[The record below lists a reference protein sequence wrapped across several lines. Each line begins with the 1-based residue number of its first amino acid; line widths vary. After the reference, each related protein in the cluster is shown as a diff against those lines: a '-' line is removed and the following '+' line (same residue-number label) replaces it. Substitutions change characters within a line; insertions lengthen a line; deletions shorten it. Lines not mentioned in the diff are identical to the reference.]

1 MKIRLVSPLCMSD
14 FVTPELSLRAGH
26 PDMAPQ
32 LGILCLA
39 ASLIEAGYRPDIVN
53 LDQVFMDYLSR
64 QIGQNQTAISAESN
78 WSSEPSKLSKHEQP
92 TRDGRLFEALLHEV
106 ANAEFDVVGFGT
118 ISSTFPLT
126 IRLARAVK
134 KAFPNTTV
142 ILGGPQASAV
152 DIATVSVF
160 GEIDYVLRGE
170 ADYSLPQLVAIL
182 GGENTKSALPD
193 IPGICFRHDGRV
205 VRNPHAPRVEDLN
218 SLPFPAFHLDGHIN
232 ERSSVHLEI
241 GRGCPFACTFCST
254 NDFFRRNF
262 RLKSDEVMIKQ
273 MGRIQDLWGISN
285 FSLVHDMYTIDRKR
299 VLSFCGKVKESKLGV
314 VWSCSA
320 RTDCVDE
327 ELLSVMA
334 DSGCRGI
341 FFGIETGSPR
351 LQKLIKKN
359 LDLSESRRHIA
370 VASRCGIGTAV
381 ALITAFPDETRA
393 DLRDTAEFFVD
404 SLRYDGAEP
413 QMSLLAPLAET
424 PLTTQHWEDLVFDQ
438 IYSDMSHQ
446 GWRLDPEDFCLI
458 RDHREM
464 FPNFYSIPTHHVPR
478 KYFSEVRDFLLA
490 LQTWFRW
497 LPIALLLDS
506 VDFLQMH
513 DVWRDWLT
521 AETDGRESSTETA
534 APYYCTIDFVR
545 DFGRFIRSQYI
556 PRYARFPRTISTVTC
571 VEIDGP
577 LTPPLAVNHPPIDMK
592 LVFRSPSTCY
602 PYIPHPG
609 SVLRLESDYKL
620 VVESLRQRAAPE
632 DLPMKQSTVAIT
644 RPAPS
649 ILNVQQLEAVGA
661 RLIDLCDG
669 SKTIE
674 GIMAALGGSTAS
686 QRISNLKETV
696 FIGLSL
702 FRSWNLL
709 SFASAPVYGAGV
721 SRETAMQNFGACRA

>member
-26 PDMAPQ
+26 PEMAPQ

-39 ASLIEAGYRPDIVN
+39 ASLLEAGFQPDIVN
-53 LDQVFMDYLSR
+53 LDQLFMDYLSR
-64 QIGQNQTAISAESN
+64 QIGENQTSC
-78 WSSEPSKLSKHEQP
+78 
-92 TRDGRLFEALLHEV
+92 DGQLFDALLHEV
-106 ANAEFDVVGFGT
+106 AGAEFDIVGFGT

-134 KAFPNTTV
+134 QAFPRTTV

-152 DIATVSVF
+152 DTATVSIF
-160 GEIDYVLRGE
+160 DEIDYVLRGE

-182 GGENTKSALPD
+182 SGGENTRSAVSD
-193 IPGICFRHDGRV
+193 IPGICFRRDDQI
-205 VRNPHAPRVEDLN
+205 VRNPEAPRVEDLD
-218 SLPFPAFHLDGHIN
+218 SLPFPAFHLDPHIN
-232 ERSSVHLEI
+232 ERSAVHLEV

-254 NDFFRRNF
+254 NDFFRRRF
-262 RLKSDEVMIKQ
+262 RLKSDEVMIRHMSQIKDQ
-273 MGRIQDLWGISN
+273 WGINN

-299 VLSFCGKVKESKLGV
+299 VVSFCEKVKESKQGF

-334 DSGCRGI
+334 DSGCRGV

-351 LQKLIKKN
+351 LQKLIKKD

-370 VASRCGIGTAV
+370 VASRCDIATAV
-381 ALITAFPDETRA
+381 ALITAFPEETRA

-404 SLRYDGAEP
+404 SLRFESAEP

-424 PLTTQHWEDLVFDQ
+424 PLTTQHWGELVLDQ

-446 GWRLDPEDFCLI
+446 GWRLDAEDFSLI

-464 FPNFYSIPTHHVPR
+464 FPNFYSIPTHHLPR

-497 LPIALLLDS
+497 LPVALLIDS

-513 DVWRDWLT
+513 DMWRDWLT
-521 AETDGRESSTETA
+521 VAANGRESSTESA

-545 DFGRFIRSQYI
+545 DFGRFIRSDYI
-556 PRYARFPRTISTVTC
+556 PNHARFPRTLSTVTC

-577 LTPPLAVNHPPIDMK
+577 LTPPLNVNHPPIDMQH
-592 LVFRSPSTCY
+592 VFRSPGTCY
-602 PYIPHPG
+602 PYVTPG
-609 SVLRLESDYKL
+609 SALRLKSDYKL
-620 VVESLRQRAAPE
+620 IVDSLRQRIAPE

-649 ILNVQQLEAVGA
+649 VTNVQQLDGA
-661 RLIDLCDG
+661 GASLIDLCDG
-669 SKTIE
+669 SKTVAE
-674 GIMAALGGSTAS
+674 IMTAFGSSTAS
-686 QRISNLKETV
+686 QANLKETV
-696 FIGLSL
+696 FLGLSL
-702 FRSWNLL
+702 FRSWNVL
-709 SFASAPVYGAGV
+709 SFASEAVFGGGV
-721 SRETAMQNFGACRA
+721 SNEPAMQAFGASA